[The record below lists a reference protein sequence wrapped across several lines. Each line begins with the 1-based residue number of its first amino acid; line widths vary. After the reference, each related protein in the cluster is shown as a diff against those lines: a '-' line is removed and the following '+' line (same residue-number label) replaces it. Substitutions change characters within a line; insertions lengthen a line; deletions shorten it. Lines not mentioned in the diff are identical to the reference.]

1 MASVI
6 CGHCGHDRA
15 EGRCECIPVAF
26 WQRADVREAVA
37 RSDVTRIVRLL
48 RTHTELTQE
57 AIGNMTGLSQ
67 GMVSQME
74 SGKRSLRSPIK
85 KRRALEGLGT
95 PQPVLEYVTHF
106 SGPEV
111 CSETTEVHDLIAYA
125 AQVTMGVVPQT
136 PDRWTSPFT
145 IEAAQVPQRVTMAN
159 VEHLEAVT
167 HSLRA
172 ADYRYGGGACRD
184 AINAHTAHARRF
196 LTAASENDRVKA
208 RLHLALADLHNLA
221 GWTEFDIG
229 GHSTA
234 RWHFARALEHA
245 HHAQEPS
252 LSANVLYRMGRLHL
266 HRGLISDALR
276 FFQLGQIAGQNS
288 GCGVTVAILHANEA
302 WAYALTGDPSRA
314 LQALGRSQDE
324 FTRVPSWA
332 RFFGTA
338 DLDAMTGDP
347 SRALQALGRS
357 QDEFTRTDH
366 TRVPSWARF
375 FGTADLDAMTGV
387 VNASLVE
394 LVPRAYNQ
402 ATTSLTR
409 SLSQRGPEMSRSRAF
424 ELAALATAHIT
435 GGDTA
440 EGVEAG
446 YAAVDLA
453 ERLCS
458 ARVIDRL
465 APLAAAAQAV
475 HTIDAADLVERIATL
490 RTR

>member
-48 RTHTELTQE
+48 RAHTELTQE

-324 FTRVPSWA
+324 FTR
-332 RFFGTA
+332 
-338 DLDAMTGDP
+338 
-347 SRALQALGRS
+347 
-357 QDEFTRTDH
+357 TDH